1 MPRFFFSTDE
11 RPVLAAPRGGRFT
24 SSTSPD
30 AKGPIIGKSLRFFS
44 TLRVGPLDERKAR
57 RLRGPGIAQYRKGLF
72 VGHGL
77 ESQQSMPPNLICGVT
92 KMSIRINLDLEPEY
106 EAFVKEWANRLGIS
120 LSELMR
126 RVVHETCNGFRFEE
140 KIPNYYP
147 LEKRPDWKRLDRR
160 RYRRKKRAA
169 ARLN

>member
-1 MPRFFFSTDE
+1 MWGMDWN
-11 RPVLAAPRGGRFT
+11 L
-24 SSTSPD
+24 SSPC
-30 AKGPIIGKSLRFFS
+30 
-44 TLRVGPLDERKAR
+44 
-57 RLRGPGIAQYRKGLF
+57 
-72 VGHGL
+72 
-77 ESQQSMPPNLICGVT
+77 PNLICGVT

-106 EAFVKEWANRLGIS
+106 EAFVKEWADKLGIS